1 VSLDDGHP
9 EGHEPECIDCEE
21 QSPVELIL
29 DGSPRGV
36 GTITVARLLP
46 SIKRRQLGPFVFLD
60 HMGPTTLQP
69 GQGFDV
75 RPHPH
80 IGLST
85 VTYFLEGEN
94 LHRDSL
100 GSVQVNRPEDINL
113 MTSGRGIVHSERAT
127 PELREHGGIMHGLQM
142 WLALPEA
149 NELDEPS
156 FEHHPKSTL
165 PEIAPAPGV
174 KGRVLLG
181 AAFGASSPVR
191 HPSEPLLVG
200 LSLDEGAHVELPA
213 EVAERG
219 VYVID
224 GEVQLGDERFGRNH
238 LAVLRGGQVARVTAL
253 QATRL
258 VFLGGAA
265 MTRRYL
271 EWNFVASTQEALVAA
286 RERWKAQEFPK
297 IPGDDQEFIPY
308 PDMARGPR

>member
-1 VSLDDGHP
+1 MSID
-9 EGHEPECIDCEE
+9 EGHEPECIDCDAAGA
-21 QSPVELIL
+21 VELLI
-29 DGSPRGV
+29 DGQARDVDKLP
-36 GTITVARLLP
+36 VARVLP
-46 SIKRRQLGPFVFLD
+46 SMKRRMLGPFIFLD
-60 HMGPTTLQP
+60 HMGPAQLAP

-85 VTYFLEGEN
+85 VTYFLEGDN
-94 LHRDSL
+94 MHRDSL
-100 GSVQVNRPEDINL
+100 GTVQMNRAEDINL
-113 MTSGRGIVHSERAT
+113 MTAGRGIVHSERAT
-127 PELREHGGIMHGLQM
+127 PELRAKGGVMHGLQM

-165 PEIAPAPGV
+165 PEIEPAKGV
-174 KGRVLLG
+174 RGRVLLG
-181 AAFGASSPVR
+181 SAFGASSPIR

-200 LSLDEGAHVELPA
+200 MSLERGAQVELPA

-224 GEVQLGDERFGRNH
+224 GEVTVGGETVVPRR
-238 LAVLRGGQVARVTAL
+238 LAVLRGGQVARVTAT
-253 QATRL
+253 QETRI

-265 MTRRYL
+265 MSKRFI
-271 EWNFVASTQEALVAA
+271 EWNFVASTQEALHEARDRWIA
-286 RERWKAQEFPK
+286 REFPT

-308 PDMARGPR
+308 PDHLRRAQ